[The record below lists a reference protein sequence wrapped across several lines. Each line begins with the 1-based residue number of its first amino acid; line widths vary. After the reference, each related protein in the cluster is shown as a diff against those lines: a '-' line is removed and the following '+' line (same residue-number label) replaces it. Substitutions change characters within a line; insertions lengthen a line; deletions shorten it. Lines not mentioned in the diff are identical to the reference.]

1 MDKTHEIVK
10 GIFMKKK
17 IIIFIAVI
25 ITIIVVA
32 TLALTNM
39 FTKGVI
45 TGKLYRVDNVYEEIY
60 NMVIAERNGAETVL
74 TTSIEGSEVDYD
86 FGCFENVSI
95 PVNDEYEVVL
105 SFVNQDELGILI
117 FENNNFEDNATRRK
131 SSFYVYNYHSNI
143 LYGDREEAH
152 LIEIFISPYYSWIG
166 NKEKFNLDNH
176 GNYTFV
182 HTEFPLSHDGY

>member
-1 MDKTHEIVK
+1 
-10 GIFMKKK
+10 MKKK

-32 TLALTNM
+32 TLTLTNM

-86 FGCFENVSI
+86 FGCFEQVNI
-95 PVNDEYEVVL
+95 PVNEEYAVVL
-105 SFVNQDELGILI
+105 SFVNQDELGIWI
-117 FENNNFEDNATRRK
+117 FENNNFENNGISRK
-131 SSFYVYNYHSNI
+131 SSVYVYNYQSNT
-143 LYGDREEAH
+143 LYGNREEAH
-152 LIEIFISPYYSWIG
+152 LIEVFISPYFSWVG
-166 NKEKFNLDNH
+166 TQEKFNLDNH

-182 HTEFPLSHDGY
+182 YTEYPLSHNGY

>member
-1 MDKTHEIVK
+1 
-10 GIFMKKK
+10 MKKK

-32 TLALTNM
+32 TLTLTNM

-86 FGCFENVSI
+86 LGCFGHVNI
-95 PVNDEYEVVL
+95 PVNDEYAVVL
-105 SFVNQDELGILI
+105 SFVNQPPRSRKLLAPSTCSRRGGIS
-117 FENNNFEDNATRRK
+117 EVR
-131 SSFYVYNYHSNI
+131 
-143 LYGDREEAH
+143 
-152 LIEIFISPYYSWIG
+152 
-166 NKEKFNLDNH
+166 KEKIS
-176 GNYTFV
+176 
-182 HTEFPLSHDGY
+182 LSLTCQ

>member
-1 MDKTHEIVK
+1 
-10 GIFMKKK
+10 MKKK
-17 IIIFIAVI
+17 IIIFSAVI

-32 TLALTNM
+32 ILVLTNM

-60 NMVIAERNGAETVL
+60 NMVISERNGSQTIL

-86 FGCFENVSI
+86 FGCFEQVNI
-95 PVNDEYEVVL
+95 PVNDEYTVVL
-105 SFVNQDELGILI
+105 SFVNQDELGIWI
-117 FENNNFEDNATRRK
+117 FENNNFENNGTRRK
-131 SSFYVYNYHSNI
+131 SSLYVYNYQSNT
-143 LYGDREEAH
+143 LYGNREEAH

-166 NKEKFNLDNH
+166 NKERFNLDNH

>member
-1 MDKTHEIVK
+1 
-10 GIFMKKK
+10 MKKK
-17 IIIFIAVI
+17 IIIFSAVI

-32 TLALTNM
+32 ILVLTNM

-60 NMVIAERNGAETVL
+60 NMVIAERNGSQTIL

-86 FGCFENVSI
+86 FGCFEQVNI
-95 PVNDEYEVVL
+95 PVNDEYAVVL

-166 NKEKFNLDNH
+166 NDGKFDPENN

-182 HTEFPLSHDGY
+182 YTEYPLSHD

>member
-1 MDKTHEIVK
+1 
-10 GIFMKKK
+10 MKKK
-17 IIIFIAVI
+17 IIIFSAVI
-25 ITIIVVA
+25 ITITVV
-32 TLALTNM
+32 TILSLTNM
-39 FTKGVI
+39 STKRTI
-45 TGKLYRVDNVYEEIY
+45 TGRLYRVDNVYEEIY
-60 NMVIAERNGAETVL
+60 NMVISERNGSQTIL

-86 FGCFENVSI
+86 FGYFENVSI

-105 SFVNQDELGILI
+105 FFVNQDELGILI
-117 FENNNFEDNATRRK
+117 FENNNFEDNAIRRK
-131 SSFYVYNYHSNI
+131 SSSYVYNYRSNI
-143 LYGDREEAH
+143 LYGNREEAH

>member
-1 MDKTHEIVK
+1 
-10 GIFMKKK
+10 MKKK

-32 TLALTNM
+32 TLTLTNM

-86 FGCFENVSI
+86 FGFFNNVRI
-95 PVNDEYEVVL
+95 PVNDEYDVVL
-105 SFVNQDELGILI
+105 DFVNQDELSIWI
-117 FENNNFEDNATRRK
+117 FENNNFEDNAARRK
-131 SSFYVYNYHSNI
+131 SSLYVYNYQSNT
-143 LYGDREEAH
+143 LYCNREEAH

-166 NKEKFNLDNH
+166 NDGKFGPENNGD
-176 GNYTFV
+176 YTFV
-182 HTEFPLSHDGY
+182 YTEYPLSHDDY

>member
-105 SFVNQDELGILI
+105 SFVNQDELRDRTLNLI
-117 FENNNFEDNATRRK
+117 TKSLEN
-131 SSFYVYNYHSNI
+131 
-143 LYGDREEAH
+143 LEE
-152 LIEIFISPYYSWIG
+152 
-166 NKEKFNLDNH
+166 KE
-176 GNYTFV
+176 
-182 HTEFPLSHDGY
+182 

>member
-1 MDKTHEIVK
+1 
-10 GIFMKKK
+10 MKKK
-17 IIIFIAVI
+17 IIIFSAII

-32 TLALTNM
+32 ILALTNM

-60 NMVIAERNGAETVL
+60 NLVNSERNGSQTIL

-86 FGCFENVSI
+86 FGSFEDIQI
-95 PVNDEYEVVL
+95 PVNDEYTVSL
-105 SFVNQDELGILI
+105 SFVNQDELLI
-117 FENNNFEDNATRRK
+117 WLHEKNDTNYDHVC
-131 SSFYVYNYHSNI
+131 YVYNYQSNT
-143 LYGDREEAH
+143 LYGNQEEAH

-166 NKEKFNLDNH
+166 NDGKFDPENH

-182 HTEFPLSHDGY
+182 YTEYPLSHD